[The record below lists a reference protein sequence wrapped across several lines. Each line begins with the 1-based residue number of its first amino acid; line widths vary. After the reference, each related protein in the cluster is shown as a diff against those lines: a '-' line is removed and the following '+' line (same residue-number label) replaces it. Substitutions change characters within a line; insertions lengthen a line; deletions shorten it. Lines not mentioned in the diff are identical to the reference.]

1 MTLLAIHFAMPVL
14 CSSWN
19 KKFNISSHMKTK
31 DDKEAMERYVEK
43 QQQGH
48 IIDAF
53 LNNPVEN
60 HAKSLELRLA
70 LSVTQ

>member
-1 MTLLAIHFAMPVL
+1 
-14 CSSWN
+14 
-19 KKFNISSHMKTK
+19 MKTK
-31 DDKEAMERYVEK
+31 DVKEAMERYVEK
-43 QQQGH
+43 QQHGH

-53 LNNPVEN
+53 LSNPVEN

>member
-1 MTLLAIHFAMPVL
+1 
-14 CSSWN
+14 
-19 KKFNISSHMKTK
+19 MKTK